1 MCPWT
6 DTYRNEGL
14 IKGSQSK
21 LRKPGC
27 RPKIRQMASAS
38 FHVYVVSMGIVN
50 CRVMSSSSVDMVAF
64 KLKVGM
70 RVRAMGFGREE
81 EEAEE

>member
-1 MCPWT
+1 MCPWM

-21 LRKPGC
+21 FRKPGC
-27 RPKIRQMASAS
+27 RPKIRHTASAS
-38 FHVYVVSMGIVN
+38 FHVYAVSMGIVI
-50 CRVMSSSSVDMVAF
+50 CRMMLSSSVDMVAF

-70 RVRAMGFGREE
+70 RLRAMGSGREE
-81 EEAEE
+81 KEAEE

>member
-21 LRKPGC
+21 FRKPGC
-27 RPKIRQMASAS
+27 RPKIRHMASVS
-38 FHVYVVSMGIVN
+38 FHVYVVSMGIVI
-50 CRVMSSSSVDMVAF
+50 CRMMLSSSVNMVAF

-70 RVRAMGFGREE
+70 KLRAVGFVREE
-81 EEAEE
+81 KEAEE